1 MRQRYFP
8 LIIGLAFYSFQAW
21 AGPTVKIMINPSPEH
36 DGQVILALCNQE
48 HFPHEDRCTIR
59 KIIPAKEARQSI
71 TLAAPEPGRYAILVI
86 NDLNKNNKLD
96 TNLIGIPKEP
106 VGVSRN
112 PALRFGP
119 PHFEDAA
126 IDLSGSGKE
135 IVIDLKR
142 VEK

>member
-1 MRQRYFP
+1 MRRRYFH
-8 LIIGLAFYSFQAW
+8 LIIGLTVSSFQAW
-21 AGPTVKIMINPSPEH
+21 AEPTVKIMINPSPEN

-59 KIIPAKEARQSI
+59 KTIPAKEARQSI
-71 TLAAPEPGRYAILVI
+71 TLTAPEPGRYAILVI
-86 NDLNKNNKLD
+86 NDVNKNNKLD

-119 PHFEDAA
+119 PRFEDAA
-126 IDLSGSGKE
+126 IDLSGSDKE
-135 IVIDLKR
+135 IIIDLKR